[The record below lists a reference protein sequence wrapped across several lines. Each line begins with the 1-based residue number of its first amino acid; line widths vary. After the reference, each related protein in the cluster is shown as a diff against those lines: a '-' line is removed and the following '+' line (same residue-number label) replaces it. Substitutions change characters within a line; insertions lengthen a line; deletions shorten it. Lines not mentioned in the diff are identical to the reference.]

1 MVLWLCCEA
10 YTYTPMSNSDNSDHS
25 LRSKGLVDPATPE
38 ASKVVNQRKAAAKWT
53 AEEERAL
60 VTYLQQHTAGAGDGV
75 NFSKTTFAAASQQL
89 KKDFPHQKGGEK
101 TSSTCHSKWTRVSP
115 LIYAKVISTSDPIL

>member
-1 MVLWLCCEA
+1 
-10 YTYTPMSNSDNSDHS
+10 MSNSDNSDHS
-25 LRSKGLVDPATPE
+25 LRSKGSVDPATPE

-115 LIYAKVISTSDPIL
+115 LIYVKVISTSDPIL